1 MFHIPF
7 IKIANGNTA
16 VGKPY
21 PKIKMKNK
29 EMVHF
34 ITVLIYGKEQKNNK
48 QTNNKIKIKGE
59 TKQK

>member
-7 IKIANGNTA
+7 IKKGNGNTA

-21 PKIKMKNK
+21 PKIKIKNK

-34 ITVLIYGKEQKNNK
+34 IVLKE
-48 QTNNKIKIKGE
+48 IFGHL
-59 TKQK
+59 